1 MSSVLR
7 QRIPWTRPGVI
18 GENIPLLESEGASVV
33 EGAEGIELAE
43 LGAGSAFAGVE
54 EAGAALDATGVG
66 APVGVAVGILG
77 AIGFGAYEIYEH
89 LVKSNPKVTHAKVSQ
104 IYEKA
109 RLKPGR
115 HIDNAKKFLD
125 QHQQATSRIDIIPL
139 EDQVDDQLDVVPL
152 ENQHQL
158 TLPFTKYTGPGNPL
172 DNGEPVHR
180 ADAESK
186 IHDQAYADARDK
198 YDIFEA
204 DNKYLEHQ
212 SNIFA
217 EGLSGKA
224 SLGELITAGVGLVGI
239 GGKHAIEKHLDKT
252 LYPSFS
258 GKQWLRLTANSAMFD
273 ISHGILDIMMRSG
286 NKSIM
291 ILNTDIY
298 LQTNLLQ
305 VEVLNELL
313 KQIVQGL

>member
-1 MSSVLR
+1 
-7 QRIPWTRPGVI
+7 
-18 GENIPLLESEGASVV
+18 
-33 EGAEGIELAE
+33 
-43 LGAGSAFAGVE
+43 
-54 EAGAALDATGVG
+54 
-66 APVGVAVGILG
+66 
-77 AIGFGAYEIYEH
+77 
-89 LVKSNPKVTHAKVSQ
+89 
-104 IYEKA
+104 
-109 RLKPGR
+109 
-115 HIDNAKKFLD
+115 
-125 QHQQATSRIDIIPL
+125 
-139 EDQVDDQLDVVPL
+139 
-152 ENQHQL
+152 
-158 TLPFTKYTGPGNPL
+158 
-172 DNGEPVHR
+172 VHR

-224 SLGELITAGVGLVGI
+224 SLGELITSGVGLVGI

-305 VEVLNELL
+305 AGVQNELL
-313 KQIVQGL
+313 KQIVQAL